1 LDTGSPIKVNL
12 IENLSKNQLIVEYK
26 NNIRLQWMLVII
38 VGMIALS
45 LLKQIY
51 DALDTQATDTKSQL
65 NLQARLNSA
74 AKQSFDSATLL
85 SNQKEVEDLLSS
97 FSDIASSSTA
107 EAQALQDIDDK
118 IGVLLKRKRLNL
130 IGSQE
135 ILAGNRVLWAVRIE
149 VNGQLAEKDFIQVL
163 SFFDANQ
170 KNARITS
177 MQYSPKISN
186 TISLVADF
194 MYKRASDD

>member
-186 TISLVADF
+186 TISLVADL
-194 MYKRASDD
+194 MYKRVSDD

>member
-38 VGMIALS
+38 VGIIALS

-186 TISLVADF
+186 TISLVADL
-194 MYKRASDD
+194 MYKRVSDD

>member
-1 LDTGSPIKVNL
+1 VNL

-51 DALDTQATDTKSQL
+51 DALDTQATDTKIQL
-65 NLQARLNSA
+65 NLQAKLNSA

-85 SNQKEVEDLLSS
+85 STQKEVEELLSS

-130 IGSQE
+130 IGSEE

-170 KNARITS
+170 KNARVTS

-186 TISLVADF
+186 TINLVADL
-194 MYKRASDD
+194 MYKRVSVD

>member
-1 LDTGSPIKVNL
+1 MDTGSPIKVNL

-38 VGMIALS
+38 VGIIALS

-186 TISLVADF
+186 TISLVADL
-194 MYKRASDD
+194 MYKRVSDD